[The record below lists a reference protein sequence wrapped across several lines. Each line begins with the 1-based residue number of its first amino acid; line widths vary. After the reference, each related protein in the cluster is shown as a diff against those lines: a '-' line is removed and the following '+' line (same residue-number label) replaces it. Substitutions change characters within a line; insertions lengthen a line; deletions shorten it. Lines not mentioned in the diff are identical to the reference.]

1 MWHRCPL
8 SWPMSIIKLKFS
20 HSTLICSNAEC
31 SVQAHQTPTK
41 YKKKQNKTLCQLW
54 KRLAGPFI
62 PLSWSCLVWKG
73 LSCVFGDF
81 WHSDEQ
87 RNEQTNKQPGYPVQ
101 ACSSPMRKQ
110 CVAKM
115 TWSNSTPFQTMKI
128 MTMWWSLYLVKV
140 IRTNCQDDKTIR
152 KYWEWRVKIFGQQ
165 AYKNIAKGT
174 TDPGFI
180 ALTSNLVW

>member
-1 MWHRCPL
+1 MD
-8 SWPMSIIKLKFS
+8 WPSDGRLTRRNKR
-20 HSTLICSNAEC
+20 
-31 SVQAHQTPTK
+31 
-41 YKKKQNKTLCQLW
+41 KKQDPVSTMQKTGWTILS
-54 KRLAGPFI
+54 
-62 PLSWSCLVWKG
+62 LSWSCLVWKRVSLWMWSLG
-73 LSCVFGDF
+73 GSQQLFSCVFGDF

-165 AYKNIAKGT
+165 NKNIAKGT
-174 TDPGFI
+174 TDPGFT